1 MFWLILLFVILFFFL
16 FSKFVSRFANPYKL
30 NYVFGLKGAGKSTFM
45 VKNMLSDLKN
55 GWTVYT
61 NMSDVSIDGVRYF
74 DVSELITKTPPP
86 KSSLYIDEAGLVWDN
101 RGFKSFDSGYTAFF
115 KLQRKYKCK
124 VTINSQSFDVDKKIR
139 DLVDHMWLMTNI
151 FNVIGVARP
160 IKRTI
165 KLLEAQGNSE
175 ARIADNLRFASLT
188 QFKFFWMPK
197 YWTYFNSFEAPERKN
212 ILFKNLYYTPKKR
225 KLTPRVQLKLLQYE
239 MRRKSQRS
247 A

>member
-1 MFWLILLFVILFFFL
+1 MFWFILVALILLFFGYRFIL
-16 FSKFVSRFANPYKL
+16 KFANPYKL
-30 NYVFGLKGAGKSTFM
+30 IYVFGLKGAGKSTFM
-45 VKNMLSDLKN
+45 VKNMLRDLKR
-55 GWTVYT
+55 GWKVYT
-61 NMSDVSIDGVRYF
+61 NMPDVAIDCVRFF
-74 DVSELITKTPPP
+74 DVNELITHTPPP
-86 KSSLYIDEAGLVWDN
+86 KSSIYIDEAGLVWDN

-139 DLVDHMWLMTNI
+139 DLVDQMYLMTNV

-160 IKRTI
+160 IRRTI

-175 ARIADNLRFASLT
+175 ARIADNLRFSSIT

-197 YWTYFNSFEAPERKN
+197 YWKFFNSFEAPKREHVSFN
-212 ILFKNLYYTPKKR
+212 NLYYNPKKM

-239 MRRKSQRS
+239 LRRK
-247 A
+247 APPH